1 MSAYMVFTRDKTLH
15 QNELNLYS
23 KEVPATLAGH
33 EVKILALYGRH
44 EDLEGDST
52 EGTVILE
59 FPSIEAA
66 KAWYDGPEYRKVRE
80 HRFKGSTYRVVLIQR
95 V

>member
-1 MSAYMVFTRDKTLH
+1 MSAYMIFTRDKTLDEH
-15 QNELNLYS
+15 ELATYS
-23 KEVPATLAGH
+23 KDVPATLAGH

-44 EDLEGDST
+44 EDLEGAST
-52 EGTVILE
+52 EGTVVLE

-66 KAWYDGPEYRKVRE
+66 KAWYNGSPYRDVRA
-80 HRFKGSTYRVVLIQR
+80 HRFNGAIYRVTLVEG

>member
-1 MSAYMVFTRDKTLH
+1 MSAYMVFTRDKTLD

-33 EVKILALYGRH
+33 EVKVLALYGQH
-44 EDLEGDST
+44 QDLEGDPT

-80 HRFKGSTYRVVLIQR
+80 HRFKGSTYRVVLIQG

>member
-1 MSAYMVFTRDKTLH
+1 MSAYMVFTRDKTLD

-59 FPSIEAA
+59 FPSIDAA

-80 HRFKGSTYRVVLIQR
+80 HRFKGSTYRVVLIQG